1 MFAFCVNIE
10 LKYLGVNILFVNK
23 DPHGVFFLI
32 DNKSFYASCE
42 ANPLKVSLVVL
53 SSDDPSTGG
62 RVPTSATSN
71 HSTKKG

>member
-1 MFAFCVNIE
+1 MMN
-10 LKYLGVNILFVNK
+10 LFT
-23 DPHGVFFLI
+23 DDEPHGVFFLI

-71 HSTKKG
+71 HSTKNLSNIF